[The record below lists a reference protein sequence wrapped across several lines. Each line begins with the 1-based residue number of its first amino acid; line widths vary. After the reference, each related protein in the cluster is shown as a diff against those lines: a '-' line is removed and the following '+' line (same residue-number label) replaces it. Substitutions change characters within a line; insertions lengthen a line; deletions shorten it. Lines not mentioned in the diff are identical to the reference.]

1 MSEKLLRS
9 LEGDVLHLRLNRPD
23 VRNAIDEDM
32 IGDLTVA
39 VREGG
44 NDAEIRIVV
53 LSGEGKAFCAGAD
66 VGYMRRL
73 SEFDEAANLQDA
85 RALSDCFLAI
95 SDCPKPVVAMVHGAA
110 IGGGVGLVAAAD
122 IVIAAEDTKFAL
134 TEVRLGILP
143 AVISPFV
150 LRRLGPA
157 ACRRL
162 FLSGERFAAR
172 RAQELGLCDQV
183 VPAEEL
189 DAAVEAMLEQLRFG
203 GPTAQ
208 AACKRLLDEIGPL
221 PLHEAARRTPGY
233 IARQRATPE
242 AKEGF
247 SAFFEKRSAAW
258 ASREDEA

>member
-1 MSEKLLRS
+1 MSDKLART
-9 LEGDVLHLRLNRPD
+9 LEGDVLRLRLNRPD
-23 VRNAIDEDM
+23 VRNAMDEEM
-32 IGDLTVA
+32 IGAITAAL
-39 VREGG
+39 REGG
-44 NDAEIRIVV
+44 ADDEVRIIV

-66 VGYMRRL
+66 IRYMHRL
-73 SEFDEAANLQDA
+73 SGFDEAANLADA
-85 RALSDCFLAI
+85 KALGDCFLAI
-95 SDCPKPVVAMVHGAA
+95 SDCPKPVVAVVHGAA

-122 IVIAAEDTKFAL
+122 IVIAAEGTTFAL

-157 ACRRL
+157 ACRYL

-183 VPAEEL
+183 VPADQL
-189 DAAVEAMLEQLRFG
+189 DAATNTMLEQLRLG

-208 AACKRLLDEIGPL
+208 TACKELLDEIGPL
-221 PLHEAARRTPGY
+221 SLSEAARRTPKY
-233 IARQRATPE
+233 IARQRSTAE

-247 SAFFEKRSAAW
+247 AAFFEKRKAAW
-258 ASREDEA
+258 ARSEDEA